1 MRKLIALLA
10 ALVLALPAARAE
22 ERSAFSQAEL
32 DQMLAPVALYPDS
45 LLSQVL
51 MAASYPLEV
60 VEAARWSRAH
70 PGLLGE
76 EAVRA
81 AGDKDWDPSVKS
93 LLGFPHLLAR
103 MDEKLEWTRQLG
115 EAFLAQEGEVMDAVQ
130 RLRQKAKAEGHLQPD
145 ERVRVVEDGSTV
157 VIEYADPHVV
167 YVPYYDPWVVYGGWW
182 WPAYP
187 PVAWAPWHGYAVV
200 RPGFW
205 WGVGVGV
212 TAGFFF
218 GGMDWHHHHVKVVHP
233 YNQFYKPRSYT
244 QTYKP
249 VQPGK
254 WQHDPAHR
262 RGVGYRHPESQKR
275 FGYVPRPH
283 AAQPAPSRPT
293 YSAPAPTRPRSS
305 PPQDG
310 RRSHAMPPA
319 WRASAPAIGSQPQR
333 QPPAAVPYD
342 RGRGRDA
349 RPVDRAD
356 RVGGFRPN
364 AAQHR
369 PAQPHGF
376 ARDAGRHAGAVPVR
390 PAVRAGMAGDR
401 PRMGR

>member
-1 MRKLIALLA
+1 
-10 ALVLALPAARAE
+10 
-22 ERSAFSQAEL
+22 
-32 DQMLAPVALYPDS
+32 MLAPDALYPDS

-51 MAASYPLEV
+51 MAATYPLEV
-60 VEAARWSRAH
+60 VEAARWARAH
-70 PGLLGE
+70 PGLLGD

-81 AGDKDWDPSVKS
+81 AADKDWDPSVKS
-93 LLGFPHLLAR
+93 MLAFPHLLTR

-130 RLRQKAKAEGHLQPD
+130 RLRQKAKAEGYLQPD
-145 ERVRVVEDGSTV
+145 ERVRVVEDGGTV
-157 VIEYADPHVV
+157 VIEYADPRVV

-218 GGMDWHHHHVKVVHP
+218 GGMNWHHHHVAVAHP
-233 YNQFYKPRSYT
+233 YGQFYKPRSYA
-244 QTYKP
+244 QGY
-249 VQPGK
+249 QPAKVGK

-262 RGVGYRHPESQKR
+262 RGVGYRLPEAHKR
-275 FGYVPRPH
+275 F
-283 AAQPAPSRPT
+283 AA
-293 YSAPAPTRPRSS
+293 APTRPTHSAPGPARPYSS
-305 PPQDG
+305 APGQARPHSSAPG
-310 RRSHAMPPA
+310 PTRPERGATAPREERRGYAMPPA
-319 WRASAPAIGSQPQR
+319 WRASAPARTPAQPGRETGSPPQSR
-333 QPPAAVPYD
+333 PPATVPYD
-342 RGRGRDA
+342 RGNGRNA
-349 RPVDRAD
+349 RTVDRAD
-356 RVGGFRPN
+356 RVGGFRPD
-364 AAQHR
+364 AAQYR
-369 PAQPHGF
+369 PAQSHGF

-390 PAVRAGMAGDR
+390 PAFRAGVAGHS

>member
-10 ALVLALPAARAE
+10 ALVLALPAARAA
-22 ERSAFSQAEL
+22 ERAAYTQAEL

-51 MAASYPLEV
+51 MAATYPLEV
-60 VEAARWSRAH
+60 VEAARWSRAN
-70 PGLLGE
+70 PGLLGD
-76 EAVRA
+76 EALRA
-81 AGDKDWDPSVKS
+81 AADREWDPSVKS
-93 LLGFPHLLAR
+93 LLAFPHLLAR
-103 MDEKLEWTRQLG
+103 MDEKLDWTRQLG
-115 EAFLAQEGEVMDAVQ
+115 EAFLAQEGDVMDAVQ

-157 VIEYADPHVV
+157 VIEYADPRVV

-187 PVAWAPWHGYAVV
+187 PVAWAPWPGYAVV

-205 WGVGVGV
+205 WGVGIGV

-233 YNQFYKPRSYT
+233 YNQFYKPRSYAHG
-244 QTYKP
+244 YKP

-262 RGVGYRHPESQKR
+262 RGVGYRHPEAQKR

-283 AAQPAPSRPT
+283 GAQPAPPRPQ
-293 YSAPAPTRPRSS
+293 APAP
-305 PPQDG
+305 G
-310 RRSHAMPPA
+310 RREFDRRGYAMPPA
-319 WRASAPAIGSQPQR
+319 WRASTPQRDAGSQPQR

-342 RGRGRDA
+342 RGHGRDA

-356 RVGGFRPN
+356 RVGRVRPD

-390 PAVRAGMAGDR
+390 PAFRAGMAGDR

>member
-1 MRKLIALLA
+1 MRKFIALLA

-51 MAASYPLEV
+51 MAATYPLEV

-115 EAFLAQEGEVMDAVQ
+115 EAFLAQEGELMDAVQ
-130 RLRQKAKAEGHLQPD
+130 RLRQKAQAEGHLQPD

-157 VIEYADPHVV
+157 VIEYADPRVV

-187 PVAWAPWHGYAVV
+187 PVAWAPWPGYAVV

-218 GGMDWHHHHVKVVHP
+218 G
-233 YNQFYKPRSYT
+233 
-244 QTYKP
+244 
-249 VQPGK
+249 
-254 WQHDPAHR
+254 
-262 RGVGYRHPESQKR
+262 
-275 FGYVPRPH
+275 
-283 AAQPAPSRPT
+283 
-293 YSAPAPTRPRSS
+293 RSS
-305 PPQDG
+305 GP
-310 RRSHAMPPA
+310 S
-319 WRASAPAIGSQPQR
+319 
-333 QPPAAVPYD
+333 
-342 RGRGRDA
+342 A
-349 RPVDRAD
+349 RPAE
-356 RVGGFRPN
+356 
-364 AAQHR
+364 
-369 PAQPHGF
+369 
-376 ARDAGRHAGAVPVR
+376 
-390 PAVRAGMAGDR
+390 
-401 PRMGR
+401 